1 MTDQKEPKRITVYT
15 RLVGVVEPKSIK
27 EVMKDIDQANAHEK
41 DVDHIVLTIMSPGG
55 WLYDGFALFD
65 HIRAS
70 KVPIDI
76 IAEGYCASSA
86 LMIMQAGRK
95 RISRPHTSFM
105 VHPSS
110 HRQEE
115 PQPYE
120 EFLSI
125 VEQYKRNHDLFV
137 TLTIQRSKMDRKE
150 FEKLYE
156 PRKYLS
162 AQEALKLGFIDEI
175 FA

>member
-1 MTDQKEPKRITVYT
+1 MNDNKLITVYT
-15 RLVGVVEPKSIK
+15 LLVGVVEPKSVR

-41 DVDHIVLTIMSPGG
+41 EVKRVMLTIMSPGG
-55 WLYDGFALFD
+55 WLYDGFALYD
-65 HIRAS
+65 HIKAS
-70 KVPIDI
+70 SVPVDI

-95 RISRPHTSFM
+95 RIARPHTSFM

-115 PQPYE
+115 SEPYE

-137 TLTIQRSKMDRKE
+137 KLTIERSKMDRKQ
-150 FEKLYE
+150 FEALYE

-162 AQEALKLGFIDEI
+162 PEEALKLGFIDEI
-175 FA
+175 LSQ

>member
-1 MTDQKEPKRITVYT
+1 MDTNQNKPPSVLYT

-41 DVDHIVLTIMSPGG
+41 EVERIVLTIMSPGG
-55 WLYDGFALFD
+55 WLYDGFALYD
-65 HIRAS
+65 HIKAS
-70 KVPIDI
+70 KVPIDS

-115 PQPYE
+115 SEPYE

-125 VEQYKRNHDLFV
+125 VEQFKRNHDLFV
-137 TLTIQRSKMDRKE
+137 RLTIERSGMDRKA
-150 FEKLYE
+150 FEKLYD

-162 AQEALKLGFIDEI
+162 AEEAKKLGFIDEI
-175 FA
+175 LA